1 MSRIQHT
8 YLISIGLQ
16 NSIVGHLDMVNYFF
30 PIRLNILIVMGLGPA
45 GGLAFLGGPEP
56 DFWRRAGGPSLSR
69 LGARHLEM
77 DQII

>member
-8 YLISIGLQ
+8 DLISIGLQ

-45 GGLAFLGGPEP
+45 GGLAFLGARLSEK
-56 DFWRRAGGPSLSR
+56 GPSLSR
-69 LGARHLEM
+69 LGARDLEM
-77 DQII
+77 GQKI

>member
-30 PIRLNILIVMGLGPA
+30 PIRLNVLIVMGLGPA
-45 GGLAFLGGPEP
+45 GGQAWLLWEAQSPTFGEGP
-56 DFWRRAGGPSLSR
+56 
-69 LGARHLEM
+69 GA
-77 DQII
+77 QA